1 MLEQLISLS
10 TEQIVLTSTILV
22 LLGLFIWN
30 KYRYDAIS
38 VAALIFLVTISSSF
52 DLEIINVEQA
62 LEGFANPAVMTV
74 ALVLII
80 SHGLKNAGLSALA
93 GKLLAGKQF
102 SEIQFMLLLL
112 AVAATLS
119 SFINNIGAMAILLPL
134 TVSVCQKME
143 WHPAKFLMPLAFACI
158 LGGMNTLIG
167 TPPNIIIS
175 NYALDNT
182 GTAFNFFD
190 FSKVGLAITICG
202 ILFVAFI
209 GNKLI
214 FLRSIPSNE
223 PLINMKGYLFEVVVN
238 QGSSSVGLTL
248 YKFKKQA
255 GEDIEIIGVI
265 SETGSVKKVQNN
277 MRIKEGQILVIKSP
291 PDEIGKILNLFD
303 FSIPEELHSFD
314 EADLEEIEVLISPGS
329 RLIGRKYDFFLKLAF
344 EELNLLGLWRKG
356 TKYRTRLTRETF
368 KAGDVLLLGVRDL
381 DDEEVKNK
389 INHLGLMPVRE
400 REIEVITS
408 RSRLLKGLF
417 FFISSILLVAF
428 DVLSPTIAFLLCVLC
443 FARIKIIDANFYRSV
458 EWPIIVMLAAM
469 IPIGLAMQT
478 TELSNLIALN
488 IKEFAPNINQAW
500 ILIIILVI
508 TMAVSD
514 IINNAATAV
523 IMAPIAYQIALSNP
537 AYDVNAFLMVVAIGA
552 SCAFLTPIGHQCN
565 TVVMGPGNYKFTD
578 YWRMGLPLEIIIVAI
593 AIPMILF
600 VWS

>member
-1 MLEQLISLS
+1 MLELL
-10 TEQIVLTSTILV
+10 TKDQIVLSFTILI

-38 VAALIFLVTISSSF
+38 IAALVFLVAISSIPN
-52 DLEIINVEQA
+52 LELNIISKDDA
-62 LEGFANPAVMTV
+62 LDGFANPAVMTV

-80 SHGLKNAGLSALA
+80 SNGLKNAGLSALA
-93 GKLLAGKQF
+93 GKVLAGRQF
-102 SEIQFMLLLL
+102 TEIQFLLCLL

-175 NYALDNT
+175 EYAYKET
-182 GTAFNFFD
+182 GAGFNFFD

-214 FLRSIPSNE
+214 FLRAIPSDE
-223 PLINMKGYLFEVVVN
+223 PLINLKGYMFEVEVN
-238 QGSSSVGLTL
+238 EGSSSAGLTL
-248 YKFKKQA
+248 YKFKEQA
-255 GEDIEIIGVI
+255 GEDIEIMGVI

-303 FSIPEELHSFD
+303 FSIPDELHGID

-329 RLIGRKYDFFLKLAF
+329 RLIGRKYDFFQKLAF

-381 DDEEVKNK
+381 DDEEVKGK
-389 INHLGLMPVRE
+389 INHLGLMPIRE
-400 REIEVITS
+400 REIEVISS
-408 RSRLLKGLF
+408 RSRLLKGLV
-417 FFISSILLVAF
+417 FFISSILAVAF
-428 DVLSPTIAFLLCVLC
+428 GVLSPTISFLLCVLC
-443 FARIKIIDANFYRSV
+443 FARIKIIDSNFYRSV

-469 IPIGLAMQT
+469 IPIGMAMQST
-478 TELSNLIALN
+478 GLSGLIASSISNL
-488 IKEFAPNINQAW
+488 APNLGQAW

-523 IMAPIAYQIALSNP
+523 IMAPISYEIALNFG
-537 AYDVNAFLMVVAIGA
+537 YDVNAFLMVVAIGA

-578 YWRMGLPLEIIIVAI
+578 YWRMGLPLEILIVAI

-600 VWS
+600 VWA

>member
-1 MLEQLISLS
+1 MLELL
-10 TEQIVLTSTILV
+10 TKDQIVLSFTILI

-38 VAALIFLVTISSSF
+38 IAALVFLVAISSIPN
-52 DLEIINVEQA
+52 LELNIISKDDA
-62 LEGFANPAVMTV
+62 LDGFANPAVMTV

-93 GKLLAGKQF
+93 GKVLAGRQF
-102 SEIQFMLLLL
+102 TEIQFLLCLL

-175 NYALDNT
+175 EYAYQET
-182 GTAFNFFD
+182 GAGFNFFD

-202 ILFVAFI
+202 ILFVALI

-214 FLRSIPSNE
+214 FLRAIPSDE
-223 PLINMKGYLFEVVVN
+223 PLINLKGYMFEVEVN
-238 QGSSSVGLTL
+238 EGSSSAGLTL
-248 YKFKKQA
+248 YKFKEQA
-255 GEDIEIIGVI
+255 GEDIEIMGVI

-303 FSIPEELHSFD
+303 FSIPDELHGID

-329 RLIGRKYDFFLKLAF
+329 RLIGRKYDFFQKLAF

-381 DDEEVKNK
+381 DDEEVKSK
-389 INHLGLMPVRE
+389 INHLGLMPIRE
-400 REIEVITS
+400 REIEVISS
-408 RSRLLKGLF
+408 RSRLLKGLV
-417 FFISSILLVAF
+417 FFISSILAVAF
-428 DVLSPTIAFLLCVLC
+428 GVLSPTISFLLCVLC
-443 FARIKIIDANFYRSV
+443 FARIKIIDSNFYRSV

-469 IPIGLAMQT
+469 IPIGMAMQST
-478 TELSNLIALN
+478 GLSGLIASSISNL
-488 IKEFAPNINQAW
+488 APNLGQAW

-523 IMAPIAYQIALSNP
+523 IMAPISYEIALNFG
-537 AYDVNAFLMVVAIGA
+537 YDVNAFLMVVAIGA

-578 YWRMGLPLEIIIVAI
+578 YWRMGLPLEILIVAI

-600 VWS
+600 VWA